1 MKGSTMWK
9 RSIHLIALVAAVL
22 LVTAA
27 CAKTPGINSSD
38 TLPQGTS
45 TTEPA
50 PTVETLG
57 EHGRIINIELTEFA
71 IAAASLEL
79 TPGETVEFLITNS
92 GVVEHEFRLSNMDRV
107 DEHMAGGHE
116 DHDDTAMTDE
126 EMAAMMD
133 DEAAHDDDEAAHD
146 DDEAAHDDDEAAHDD
161 GDDDSRAGADDVVL
175 VLAAGES
182 GTLVFTVPGN
192 DHDYTVATCLIPGH
206 FEAGM
211 TTELG
216 YRA

>member
-1 MKGSTMWK
+1 MKESTMWR
-9 RSIHLIALVAAVL
+9 RSIHLIALVAAVV

-27 CAKTPGINSSD
+27 CAKTPGINSSN

-50 PTVETLG
+50 PTG
-57 EHGRIINIELTEFA
+57 EASGDHGRVIDVELSEFA
-71 IAAASLEL
+71 IAAASLEF

-92 GVVEHEFRLSNMDRV
+92 GVVEHEFRLSNQGRV

-116 DHDDTAMTDE
+116 DHDDNAMTDE

-133 DEAAHDDDEAAHD
+133 EEAPHDDEEAP
-146 DDEAAHDDDEAAHDD
+146 HDD
-161 GDDDSRAGADDVVL
+161 GDDDSHAAGADDIVL

-182 GTLVFTVPGN
+182 GSLVFTVPDN